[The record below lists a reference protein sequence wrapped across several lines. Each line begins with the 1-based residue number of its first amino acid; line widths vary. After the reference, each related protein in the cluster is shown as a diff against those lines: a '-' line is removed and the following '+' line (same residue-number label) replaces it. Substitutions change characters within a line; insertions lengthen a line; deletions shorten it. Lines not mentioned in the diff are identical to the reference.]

1 MKPCVENQKRIALL
15 AVNALESSEA
25 RELRAHLEVC
35 SGCRQYH
42 QEIARVTTALNA
54 SAPSAE
60 TEVSEA
66 FHRRVANAVRA
77 QKTTS
82 AWEETVDLLTGRV
95 WNWRVALSG
104 CAAVALG
111 FALLSHFQQPT
122 PVQIAK
128 VTIAPT
134 VTVADTEIDLEP
146 SIRNYQIAANR
157 SFEKLDELLTKQA
170 RQNPSFAPA
179 YTASSLALANGS
191 E

>member
-1 MKPCVENQKRIALL
+1 M
-15 AVNALESSEA
+15 
-25 RELRAHLEVC
+25 
-35 SGCRQYH
+35 
-42 QEIARVTTALNA
+42 ARVTTALNA
-54 SAPSAE
+54 SAPSSDTQA
-60 TEVSEA
+60 SEA

-77 QKTTS
+77 EKTTS
-82 AWEETVDLLTGRV
+82 PWEETVDVLNGRV

-122 PVQIAK
+122 PIQISA
-128 VTIAPT
+128 VTIAPA
-134 VTVADTEIDLEP
+134 VTVADPESDLEP

-170 RQNPSFAPA
+170 RQNPTFAPA
-179 YTASSLALANGS
+179 YTASSLALANGP

>member
-1 MKPCVENQKRIALL
+1 MKPCVENRKPIALL
-15 AVNALESSEA
+15 AVNALEAPEA

-42 QEIARVTTALNA
+42 EEIALVTTALNA
-54 SAPSAE
+54 SAPSADAQA
-60 TEVSEA
+60 SEA
-66 FHRRVANAVRA
+66 FHRRVTNAVRA
-77 QKTTS
+77 GKTAS
-82 AWEETVDLLTGRV
+82 AWEETVDVLSGRV

-111 FALLSHFQQPT
+111 FALLSHFQHPT
-122 PVQIAK
+122 PVQTST
-128 VTIAPT
+128 VTIAPA

-170 RQNPSFAPA
+170 RQNPTFAPA
-179 YTASSLALANGS
+179 YTASSLALANGP